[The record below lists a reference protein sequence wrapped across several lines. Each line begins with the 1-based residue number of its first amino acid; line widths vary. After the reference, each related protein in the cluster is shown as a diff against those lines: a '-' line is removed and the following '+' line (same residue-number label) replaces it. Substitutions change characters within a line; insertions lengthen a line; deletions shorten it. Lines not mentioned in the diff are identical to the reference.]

1 MIVMD
6 YKDAGAYAVI
16 IFAVVAIIT
25 LIPVFWIGDI
35 GIYIVSQLF
44 NNPPRI
50 VYIATWV
57 LLCGGYYFYVLERYL
72 ANVVLK
78 NYDRSLQIVAFYV
91 QGLFFSYIL
100 SLYGIAKWSLL
111 PLKLIDYF
119 IGGIFRWLLG

>member
-44 NNPPRI
+44 NSPPRI

>member
-44 NNPPRI
+44 NSPPRI

-57 LLCGGYYFYVLERYL
+57 LLCGGYYFYMLERYL

-78 NYDRSLQIVAFYV
+78 NYDRSLQIVAFYI

>member
-44 NNPPRI
+44 NSPPRI

-100 SLYGIAKWSLL
+100 SLYGIAKLSLL

>member
-6 YKDAGAYAVI
+6 YKDTGAYAVI

-50 VYIATWV
+50 VYIATWI

-100 SLYGIAKWSLL
+100 SLYGIAKLSLL
-111 PLKLIDYF
+111 PLKLMI
-119 IGGIFRWLLG
+119 IL